1 MQSICIELCWSLKSH
16 RRSGWGERER
26 ERNEAS
32 ALWLGVSFLL
42 EIKFVAELLQM
53 DSSVFRSYLRLNC
66 SHVTDSSVFTQS
78 FTTDVSTKSQRIGFS
93 RRFDVKLAVKF
104 LNPALDLLWYNM
116 WDECRKPQRVP
127 WGHIPVSAFI
137 YTEDELNFTFSSKE
151 EQTSK

>member
-1 MQSICIELCWSLKSH
+1 MHCHVLDAVHLYRTVLKSEVSQEEWV
-16 RRSGWGERER
+16 RRKRER

-78 FTTDVSTKSQRIGFS
+78 FTTDVSTKSQRISFS
-93 RRFDVKLAVKF
+93 RRFDVKLAVKL

-116 WDECRKPQRVP
+116 WDECRKTQRGP
-127 WGHIPVSAFI
+127 
-137 YTEDELNFTFSSKE
+137 
-151 EQTSK
+151 